1 MSGFYNNWI
10 KIQNQES
17 NLMQMQSEAYQPP
30 FYFGGSQVPL
40 ALGMNK
46 NISGSGMCRYS
57 EPEVSSKNQITGG
70 VRKSRIMMPNK
81 LP

>member
-1 MSGFYNNWI
+1 MSGFYNNWV
-10 KIQNQES
+10 KIQNQDS

-40 ALGMNK
+40 ALGINK
-46 NISGSGMCRYS
+46 NISGGSMKRYS
-57 EPEVSSKNQITGG
+57 EPLITSKNQITGG
-70 VRKSRIMMPNK
+70 IKKSRMLIPNK